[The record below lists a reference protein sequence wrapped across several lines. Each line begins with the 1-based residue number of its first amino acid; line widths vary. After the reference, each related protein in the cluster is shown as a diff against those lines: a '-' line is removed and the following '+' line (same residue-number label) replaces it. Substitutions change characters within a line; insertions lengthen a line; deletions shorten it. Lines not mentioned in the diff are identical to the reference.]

1 MKNLLFIF
9 AFLFSFVSYSQVT
22 ANQPSDYQL
31 CDDSTD
37 GDDANGFATFDLT
50 LKITEILNGQNPSQ
64 FEVTFFE
71 TLVAAQSNTE
81 QITNPNSYVN
91 SSQTIQ
97 TIFARLTDRDDSSDF
112 DTTTFS
118 IIVNPIYLVSP
129 VTDFYTCDDTESG
142 DDTDGI
148 AVFDLSL
155 IVEELITLNGSN
167 WDFGVRFYTSQ
178 SDAETDIN
186 TIVDITNYINSTP
199 HIEEIYFRV
208 EGTATS
214 CLSYGSFFIN
224 VIACANT
231 DEDGVSDSDEDLN
244 SNGNLADDDTDSD
257 GIPNYM
263 DNDDDNDGV
272 LTINEDYNLNGDPTD
287 DDTDNSGIADYLEAS
302 VALSV
307 ISFNQDL
314 FKIFPN
320 PTNDKLFIRGLSN
333 PIKISIYNVLGK
345 LVLSE
350 ITKSEIDVDNL
361 QSGIYIIKIVDEQ
374 KEIIRKFIKN

>member
-9 AFLFSFVSYSQVT
+9 AFLLSFVSYSQVT
-22 ANQPSDYQL
+22 ANQPTDYQL

-50 LKITEILNGQNPSQ
+50 IKITEILNGQNPSQ

-91 SSQTIQ
+91 SSPSIQ
-97 TIFARLTDRDDSSDF
+97 TIFARLTDIDDSSDF

-186 TIVDITNYINSTP
+186 IIVDITNYINSTP
-199 HIEEIYFRV
+199 IEEIYFRL
-208 EGTATS
+208 EGNSTS

-350 ITKSEIDVDNL
+350 ITTNEIDLEGL
-361 QSGIYIIKIVDEQ
+361 QSGIYIVKIIDQQ
-374 KEIIRKFIKN
+374 KETTRKFIKN

>member
-22 ANQPSDYQL
+22 ANQPTDYQL

-37 GDDANGFATFDLT
+37 GDDANGFATFGLT

-97 TIFARLTDRDDSSDF
+97 TIFARLTDTNDTSDF

-178 SDAETDIN
+178 SDAVIDIN
-186 TIVDITNYINSTP
+186 TIASITNYINSTP
-199 HIEEIYFRV
+199 IEEIYFRV
-208 EGTATS
+208 EVNSTS

-333 PIKISIYNVLGK
+333 PTKISIYNVLGK

-350 ITKSEIDVDNL
+350 ITTNEIDLEGL
-361 QSGIYIIKIVDEQ
+361 QSGIYIVKIIDQQ
-374 KEIIRKFIKN
+374 KETTRKFIKN

>member
-22 ANQPSDYQL
+22 ASQPTNIEL
-31 CDDSTD
+31 CDENND
-37 GDDANGFATFDLT
+37 GFEEFDLT
-50 LKITEILNGQNPSQ
+50 VKITEILNGQNPSQ

-71 TLVAAQSNTE
+71 TEVAAQSNTE

-97 TIFARLTDRDDSSDF
+97 TIFARLTDTITSDF
-112 DTTTFS
+112 DITTFS

-142 DDTDGI
+142 DDTDGL

-186 TIVDITNYINSTP
+186 TIADITNYINSTP
-199 HIEEIYFRV
+199 NEEIYFRV
-208 EGTATS
+208 EGNSTS

-333 PIKISIYNVLGK
+333 PTKISIYNVLGK

-350 ITKSEIDVDNL
+350 ITTNEIDLEGL
-361 QSGIYIIKIVDEQ
+361 QSGIYIVKIIDQQ
-374 KEIIRKFIKN
+374 KETTRKFIKN

>member
-9 AFLFSFVSYSQVT
+9 AFLFSFVSFSQVT
-22 ANQPSDYQL
+22 ANQPANIEL
-31 CDDSTD
+31 CDENND
-37 GDDANGFATFDLT
+37 GYEVFDLT
-50 LKITEILNGQNPSQ
+50 LTITEILNAQDPLL

-71 TLVAAQSNTE
+71 TLAAAQSNTG

-91 SSQTIQ
+91 SSPIQ
-97 TIFARLTDRDDSSDF
+97 TIFARLTDINDTSDF

-178 SDAETDIN
+178 SDAVIDIN
-186 TIVDITNYINSTP
+186 TIASITNYINSTP
-199 HIEEIYFRV
+199 IEEIYFRV
-208 EGTATS
+208 EVNSTS

-350 ITKSEIDVDNL
+350 ITTNEIDLEGL
-361 QSGIYIIKIVDEQ
+361 QSGIYIVKIIDQQ
-374 KEIIRKFIKN
+374 KETTRKFIKN

>member
-50 LKITEILNGQNPSQ
+50 LKINEILNTQDPSQ

-71 TLVAAQSNTE
+71 SLVAAQSNTE

-97 TIFARLTDRDDSSDF
+97 TIFARLTDTTTSDF

-178 SDAETDIN
+178 SDAVIDIN
-186 TIVDITNYINSTP
+186 TIASITNYINSTP
-199 HIEEIYFRV
+199 IEEIYFRV
-208 EGTATS
+208 EVNSTS

-333 PIKISIYNVLGK
+333 PTKISIYNVLGK

-350 ITKSEIDVDNL
+350 ITTNEIDLEGL
-361 QSGIYIIKIVDEQ
+361 QSGIYIVKIIDQQ
-374 KEIIRKFIKN
+374 KETTRKFIKN

>member
-22 ANQPSDYQL
+22 ANQPTDYQL

-97 TIFARLTDRDDSSDF
+97 TIFARLTDTNDTSDF

-178 SDAETDIN
+178 SDAVIDIN
-186 TIVDITNYINSTP
+186 TIASITNYINSTP
-199 HIEEIYFRV
+199 IEEIYFRV
-208 EGTATS
+208 EVNSTS

-333 PIKISIYNVLGK
+333 PTKISIYNVLGK

-350 ITKSEIDVDNL
+350 ITTNEIDLEGL
-361 QSGIYIIKIVDEQ
+361 QSGIYIVKIIDQQ
-374 KEIIRKFIKN
+374 KETTRKFIKN

>member
-9 AFLFSFVSYSQVT
+9 AFLFSFVSFSQVT

-50 LKITEILNGQNPSQ
+50 ITITEILNTQDPSQ

-71 TLVAAQSNTE
+71 SLVAAQSNTG

-91 SSQTIQ
+91 SSPIQ
-97 TIFARLTDRDDSSDF
+97 TIFARLTDINDTSDF

-186 TIVDITNYINSTP
+186 TIASITNYINSTP
-199 HIEEIYFRV
+199 SEEIYFRV
-208 EGTATS
+208 EVNSTS

-272 LTINEDYNLNGDPTD
+272 LTINEDYN
-287 DDTDNSGIADYLEAS
+287 
-302 VALSV
+302 
-307 ISFNQDL
+307 
-314 FKIFPN
+314 
-320 PTNDKLFIRGLSN
+320 
-333 PIKISIYNVLGK
+333 
-345 LVLSE
+345 
-350 ITKSEIDVDNL
+350 
-361 QSGIYIIKIVDEQ
+361 
-374 KEIIRKFIKN
+374 

>member
-9 AFLFSFVSYSQVT
+9 VLFFSFVSYSQVI
-22 ANQPSDYQL
+22 ANQPPNIQL

-37 GDDANGFATFDLT
+37 GDATNGFATFDLT
-50 LKITEILNGQNPSQ
+50 ITEAEILNGQDPSQ

-71 TLVAAQSNTE
+71 AQADAQSNTE

-97 TIFARLTDRDDSSDF
+97 TIFARLTDTNDTSDF
-112 DTTTFS
+112 DITTFS
-118 IIVNPIYLVSP
+118 IIVNAIYLVSP

-155 IVEELITLNGSN
+155 IVEELITLNGDDWIDVS
-167 WDFGVRFYTSQ
+167 VSFYTSQ
-178 SDAETDIN
+178 SDVAADIN
-186 TIVDITNYINSTP
+186 RIVDITNYINSTP
-199 HIEEIYFRV
+199 IEEIYFRAENDV
-208 EGTATS
+208 TGCS
-214 CLSYGSFFIN
+214 SYGSFFIN

-302 VALSV
+302 VALNV

-333 PIKISIYNVLGK
+333 PTKISIYNVLGK

-350 ITKSEIDVDNL
+350 ITTNEIDLEGL
-361 QSGIYIIKIVDEQ
+361 QSGIYIVKIIDQQ
-374 KEIIRKFIKN
+374 KETTRKFIKN

>member
-97 TIFARLTDRDDSSDF
+97 TIFARLTDIDDSSDF

-167 WDFGVRFYTSQ
+167 WDFRVRFYTSQ